1 MAPMTPTPHPDPAQG
16 IFETMLVVRGEPVA
30 AREHLGRLETSVAEI
45 YGTNLPARAH
55 RVVAEHAAGLELGRL
70 RLTASPT
77 DREGPVELD
86 LEVDAGELDGWPHFP
101 EQPIALHPH
110 QVGGGVGC
118 HKWADRAA
126 LPTGAPGE
134 APLLVDGDEVLE
146 AAWANVFA
154 VRDGALFTP
163 PLDGRILP
171 GVTRAT
177 AIELAGARAIEVIE
191 RTLTLEELR
200 RADEVFLTNSIR
212 GVEIVD
218 SVDGTP
224 VKAPRAI
231 TSTLRD
237 DLRDAWS
244 QFSPESRT
252 AAPKGGRSLT
262 A

>member
-1 MAPMTPTPHPDPAQG
+1 MPPRPKPDPAQG

-30 AREHLGRLETSVAEI
+30 QAAHLARLEASLEAV
-45 YGTNLPARAH
+45 YG
-55 RVVAEHAAGLELGRL
+55 AGLPTETDAIVAAQAAELHLGRL
-70 RLTASPT
+70 RLTASPASA
-77 DREGPVELD
+77 GELPRLG

-101 EQPIALHPH
+101 DQPVSLRPHP
-110 QVGGGVGC
+110 VSGGLGA

-126 LPTGAPGE
+126 LPPAAPGE

-154 VRDGALFTP
+154 VRDGAVFTP

-177 AIELAGARAIEVIE
+177 IVELARARGFEVFE
-191 RTLTLEELR
+191 RTLSLAELR
-200 RADEVFLTNSIR
+200 EADEVFLTNSIR
-212 GVEIVD
+212 GIELVSAVD
-218 SVDGTP
+218 DTRLA
-224 VKAPRAI
+224 APGPLTTI
-231 TSTLRD
+231 LRS
-237 DLRDAWS
+237 DLRTAW
-244 QFSPESRT
+244 ESET